1 MTRAVWRTDCLQGAQ
16 VQAGERV
23 LRAGIA
29 KEDFPE
35 EEGLGLDSGDSRN
48 GTQNRGENCTTHRV
62 NSNVNYGLSLVL
74 VPVLVHQ
81 L

>member
-1 MTRAVWRTDCLQGAQ
+1 MTRAVWTDCLQGAQ

-48 GTQNRGENCTTHRV
+48 GTQNRGENCIHCKV
-62 NSNVNYGLSLVL
+62 KFPGHHAGEV
-74 VPVLVHQ
+74 
-81 L
+81 